1 MESSILAYSRLR
13 TLLLQ
18 FDSSAVRVSQAN
30 GYARL
35 PGSNMMVLITMAA
48 RPGLTQVEIADTL
61 GLSRQAMVP
70 IMDMLEDLGL
80 AQRSNPPGKRLSEL
94 VLTPQ
99 GSALVD
105 LLEAEL
111 AATFGPETM
120 DALSEALGKVRVSVP
135 L

>member
-1 MESSILAYSRLR
+1 
-13 TLLLQ
+13 
-18 FDSSAVRVSQAN
+18 
-30 GYARL
+30 
-35 PGSNMMVLITMAA
+35 MVLITMAA
-48 RPGLTQVEIADTL
+48 RPGLTQVEIAATL

-80 AQRSNPPGKRLSEL
+80 AQRSKPPGKRLSEL

-99 GSALVD
+99 GGGALVD

-111 AATFGPETM
+111 AATFGADTM
-120 DALSEALGKVRVSVP
+120 DALAEALGKVRVSVR